1 MVIFHVDYTINDSHP
16 KSPLKSQITIQ
27 ITGHVV
33 FFVPFSEI
41 SQVLAFPVYAG
52 LSPGRLLALA
62 PLGSALLAAWPAK
75 PSTARARL
83 ICLAPW
89 MGKGGVPPS
98 KMVVSWWFHREG
110 WKMLVSWCFMAGIW
124 WLKGVETMGN
134 VTMKMVV
141 ERELNHEK

>member
-75 PSTARARL
+75 PSTEAQHR
-83 ICLAPW
+83 
-89 MGKGGVPPS
+89 KGGADLFGALDGEGRSPTI
-98 KMVVSWWFHREG
+98 KNGGFMVVS
-110 WKMLVSWCFMAGIW
+110 
-124 WLKGVETMGN
+124 
-134 VTMKMVV
+134 
-141 ERELNHEK
+141 